1 MVAKV
6 DEENGNDVSVSIA
19 EIDAERA
26 FVIFGVVANDWRCVP
41 TLSLLSLTSDT
52 LTVRVV
58 CYGDGYV
65 NPDVRFDW
73 QIVEFY

>member
-1 MVAKV
+1 MVARV
-6 DEENGNDVSVSIA
+6 NEENGNDVSVSIA

-26 FVIFGVVANDWRCVP
+26 FVIFGVVANNRRYVP

-58 CYGDGYV
+58 YYSEGYV